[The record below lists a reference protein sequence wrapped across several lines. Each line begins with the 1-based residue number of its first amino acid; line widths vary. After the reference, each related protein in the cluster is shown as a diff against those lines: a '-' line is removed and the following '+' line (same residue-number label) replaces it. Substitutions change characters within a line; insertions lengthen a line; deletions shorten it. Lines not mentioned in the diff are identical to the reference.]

1 MMSPQEGLYTKI
13 AAIAGVVGLFI
24 AFLAW
29 IHPFAPR
36 SDTPAADTGKTTS
49 SEPPVQPILG
59 VKPLEPVHHESSD
72 ESRPSDSGKPS
83 TDEASS
89 AALNGE
95 DGRAQLHSDLLDLAK
110 PTRVCE
116 APETAILR
124 PGVPVRVASGLAV
137 LSVKTA
143 REGSE
148 SYLTLGI
155 ASDRDTLAEAVLGAP
170 TQFHF
175 KTSRGAYFVNVV
187 EADLAVGAVTVQ
199 VGCEAKENTL

>member
-49 SEPPVQPILG
+49 SEPPVPSIPG
-59 VKPLEPVHHESSD
+59 AKPLEPVHHESSD
-72 ESRPSDSGKPS
+72 ESRLTDSGKPS
-83 TDEASS
+83 ADGASG
-89 AALNGE
+89 AVLNGE
-95 DGRAQLHSDLLDLAK
+95 DGRAQPHSDLLDLAK
-110 PTRVCE
+110 PTRVCD

-124 PGVPVRVASGLAV
+124 PGVPARVASGLAV

-148 SYLTLGI
+148 SYLTLSI
-155 ASDRDTLAEAVLGAP
+155 ASDRGTLAEAVLGAP
-170 TQFHF
+170 ARFHF
-175 KTSRGAYFVNVV
+175 KTSRGAYFVNVE
-187 EADLAVGAVTVQ
+187 EADLAVGAITVE
-199 VGCEAKENTL
+199 VGCEAKESTL